1 MLHRLYYFTPRPYS
15 FLSTV
20 PVQPCARLRSS
31 PMGISVWQILLIV
44 LVGIL
49 LFGAGRLPR
58 LMGDMAKG
66 IKSFREGMKEEI
78 SDDSSQISKLDSLK
92 DTVSQNLDSKK
103 DVTDK

>member
-1 MLHRLYYFTPRPYS
+1 
-15 FLSTV
+15 
-20 PVQPCARLRSS
+20 
-31 PMGISVWQILLIV
+31 MGISVWQILLIV

-78 SDDSSQISKLDSLK
+78 SDDSSQISKLDNLQ

>member
-1 MLHRLYYFTPRPYS
+1 
-15 FLSTV
+15 
-20 PVQPCARLRSS
+20 
-31 PMGISVWQILLIV
+31 MGISVWQILLIV

-78 SDDSSQISKLDSLK
+78 SESPSQISKLDNLK
-92 DTVSQNLDSKK
+92 DPDSQDLGSKK
-103 DVTDK
+103 DSVDQK

>member
-1 MLHRLYYFTPRPYS
+1 
-15 FLSTV
+15 
-20 PVQPCARLRSS
+20 
-31 PMGISVWQILLIV
+31 MGISVWQILLIV

-78 SDDSSQISKLDSLK
+78 SDDSSQISKLDNLK